1 MTLWSM
7 ARSPLMMG
15 GNLPALD
22 KDDWTVSLLTN
33 PDVIEVDQ
41 HSKENRAVTTTDTSA
56 IWLARPE
63 NGAGYYLAV
72 FNLSDA
78 DQFVR
83 KEWKELGVPAGR
95 YRIHD
100 LWEDKDFDPLPSLII
115 TLRPHASVLY
125 KIEAA
130 K

>member
-1 MTLWSM
+1 
-7 ARSPLMMG
+7 MMG
-15 GNLPALD
+15 GNLPAID
-22 KDDWTVSLLTN
+22 KDDWTLSLLTN
-33 PDVIEVDQ
+33 PDVIEIDQ
-41 HSKENRAVTTTDTSA
+41 HSKDNRALITTDSSA
-56 IWLARPE
+56 VWLARPE

-72 FNLSDA
+72 FNLGDT
-78 DQFVR
+78 DQFVK

-100 LWEDKDFDPLPSLII
+100 IWESTDFDPLPSLII